1 MGAKVQMTIPKFK
14 LRSDVES
21 HFTGIEILEGEYE
34 GCVYHYGKTQLIE
47 EDDYMRVKFDYT
59 MVENPNNKPEDQNF
73 INCMGDILVEIL
85 DNQLDEEGS
94 LIPVV
99 SNDEVSFIGNYREDN
114 PIESD

>member
-1 MGAKVQMTIPKFK
+1 MEVKARMTIPKFK
-14 LRSDVES
+14 LRPDISS

-59 MVENPNNKPEDQNF
+59 IVENPNSKLEDQNF

-85 DNQLDEEGS
+85 DNQLAEDGS

-99 SNDEVSFIGNYREDN
+99 SNDEVSYIGNYREDN